1 MNYYRKYLYF
11 RVFKNNINKLIRLE
25 NINKLPHIELT
36 LMNNNNICT
45 ICYNKINIEEE
56 KTIIKLECNH
66 LFHKKCIKKWL
77 LLKARCPNCNLRIVI

>member
-1 MNYYRKYLYF
+1 MNSYRKYLYF
-11 RVFKNNINKLIRLE
+11 RMFKNNINKSIRLE

-77 LLKARCPNCNLRIVI
+77 LLKTLSKL